1 MEVAGLPTGVA
12 GGGPGLGPEGTA
24 AGDLLTGA
32 PGVTTAGRE
41 TVIKEPPSSKLGNL
55 SDE

>member
-32 PGVTTAGRE
+32 PGVTTAGKE

-55 SDE
+55 SDW